1 MQLELHMQPILFSKP
16 YKFIAPRLKI
26 SDYAGFDTLTFT
38 PVSPKITKI
47 IAPQKTSFFNKK
59 RFLKY
64 FGIFSFVLPVGYFF
78 GHYSH
83 LQASNFTLPEE
94 PAVEITEPLVQVP
107 APLNHDLNSI
117 QQQKVLTVATV
128 ADNSLYFG
136 EDGYEHGFGVDVV
149 RAYAHHLGVKLNT
162 LVLSDE
168 SEALNAVS
176 TGQADIALTNLN
188 FDENNDLSVNHVS
201 LSCGKDYLT
210 AQGLNEQISLQIP
223 KSSTALHQSA
233 NDFLCNKSVISTN
246 KRLAEFYSQ
255 NAIDAYSERKF
266 NQAMKTAL
274 PTYQETFQN
283 HAEQHDL
290 DWELLVAIG
299 YQESRLDPEAISP
312 TGVRGIMMLTTDTAT
327 EMGITDR
334 INPAQ
339 SIHGGAKYFNAM
351 QKMFRNVPESD
362 RMWFALAAYNMGPQA
377 VKNVQAKLSNQ
388 GKNSNSW
395 AEVYRYLSDNQA
407 DNPRYLQCIRYV
419 TNIRSFLETLKQRQS
434 PKNETLVAQ
443 KIA

>member
-1 MQLELHMQPILFSKP
+1 MQPSLFCEK
-16 YKFIAPRLKI
+16 YKFIQPKLKL
-26 SDYAGFDTLTFT
+26 SDDFGLNTLTFT
-38 PVSPKITKI
+38 PINPKAITI
-47 IAPQKTSFFNKK
+47 DAPQKTAFFSKK

-64 FGIFSFVLPVGYFF
+64 FGIFSFVLPIGYLFT
-78 GHYSH
+78 YQSS
-83 LQASNFTLPEE
+83 LQASIFTVPEKPAIKIEE
-94 PAVEITEPLVQVP
+94 PKTP
-107 APLNHDLNSI
+107 ASLHNDLNAI
-117 QQQKVLTVATV
+117 KHHQVLTVATV

-149 RAYAHHLGVKLNT
+149 RAYAHHLGVELST
-162 LVLSDE
+162 LVLE
-168 SEALNAVS
+168 SEAEALNAIA

-188 FDENNDLSVNHVS
+188 TSQNHALPLNHVS

-223 KSSTALHQSA
+223 TTSPDLHKSA
-233 NDFLCNKSVISTN
+233 NDFLCNTN
-246 KRLAEFYSQ
+246 VMAINQRLAEFYSQ
-255 NAIDAYSERKF
+255 NAIDNYSERKF
-266 NQAMKTAL
+266 NQAIKNTL
-274 PTYQETFQN
+274 PTYQATFKN
-283 HAEQHDL
+283 NAKQHNL

-312 TGVRGIMMLTTDTAT
+312 TGVRGIMMLTNDTAT

-339 SIHGGAKYFNAM
+339 SIHGGAKYFNTM
-351 QKMFRNVPESD
+351 QKMFSGVPTSD

-377 VKNVQAKLSNQ
+377 VKNIQAKLKNQ
-388 GKNSNSW
+388 GKNANSW
-395 AEVYRYLSDNQA
+395 AEMYRYLSDNQA
-407 DNPRYLQCIRYV
+407 DNSRYLQCIRYV
-419 TNIRSFLETLKQRQS
+419 TNIRSFLEALKQKEQ